1 MYTPGWAPCM
11 ALRHVYHSTTYVQP
25 VPPSLLHST
34 VRCSHGTTI
43 NPPPLPSPPL
53 PLPPCHLLLLVFV
66 TRCFLCARGSS
77 CTRSLALAFYCGG
90 GAHATLGA
98 TPTFTSRAILLVLQI
113 DTNTSDSHCIECG
126 ARASVC
132 VCWCACVCVCV
143 CAGVPVPMCVCVHIS
158 VCMCTHTGDRW
169 R

>member
-1 MYTPGWAPCM
+1 M
-11 ALRHVYHSTTYVQP
+11 ALKHVYHSTTCMQL
-25 VPPSLLHST
+25 VPPSLLHGT

-43 NPPPLPSPPL
+43 NPPPLPFPPL

-132 VCWCACVCVCV
+132 VLVCLCV
-143 CAGVPVPMCVCVHIS
+143 CAGVPVPVCVCWCACACVCVRIS